1 MAPQVP
7 LAALLAALLCA
18 LPVQG
23 NDNIAL
29 DCCLKTSNH
38 PIQLKILWRYE
49 DQNPDQGC
57 PFPAV
62 VFITK
67 ADKKLCAPPKL
78 PWVLKRKKQLDN
90 KKKPEQTITIRV
102 RKMRRGRSSL
112 GPIVQG
118 LADSKVDILCFSD

>member
-90 KKKPEQTITIRV
+90 KKKPGGAPKKTGG
-102 RKMRRGRSSL
+102 KKKNK
-112 GPIVQG
+112 PNKPNKPKKPK
-118 LADSKVDILCFSD
+118 SKQSPSA